1 MSSNTET
8 EAHKV
13 GREAGEAVAGAVG
26 AVQEAVA
33 PKPKTTSEIIYD
45 GVTDTANQLLDAT
58 HQAFDQVKEAIN
70 PTPPPKTT
78 GEKIGE
84 AIDDATTKAGECIE
98 GAKEAIDKA
107 TTPENNE
114 V

>member
-8 EAHKV
+8 EAHKI
-13 GREAGEAVAGAVG
+13 GREAGEAVAGAVE
-26 AVQEAVA
+26 AVQDAAA

-45 GVTDTANQLLDAT
+45 GVTDTANQLMDAT
-58 HQAFDQVKEAIN
+58 QQAYDQVKEAIN

-84 AIDDATTKAGECIE
+84 AIDDATTKAGECID
-98 GAKEAIDKA
+98 GAKEAIAKA
-107 TTPENNE
+107 TAPENKE